1 MDEVG
6 GNPVNRSPWGYRKKN
21 TTGSTVCHFYSFHW
35 KDSEGL
41 SGQFRPVATGLN

>member
-21 TTGSTVCHFYSFHW
+21 STVCHFYSFHW
-35 KDSEGL
+35 KDSESL